1 MIRVLLTSFE
11 PFGGFGLNSSFVV
24 GQAAASRPLAGVE
37 LDWLVLPVVAW
48 DCLERAWARVRQTRP
63 AVVLALGQQAGAPC
77 LRIEE
82 VAANLNDFRI
92 PDNAGNL
99 LKKQP
104 IFPGG
109 PACYRTTSRPEEL
122 AAALA
127 RGSIPVE
134 RSLSAGTY
142 VCNHLYYGLL
152 HEAALA
158 RAAHQTVF
166 LHLPLLAVQV
176 PARARTPARDLEELV
191 EGVRRVVG
199 ACVVPAT
206 PAAPRELI

>member
-24 GQAAASRPLAGVE
+24 GQAAASRPPAGVD

-48 DCLERAWARVRQTRP
+48 DCVERAWARVRQTRP
-63 AVVLALGQQAGAPC
+63 AVVLALGQQAGASC

-82 VAANLNDFRI
+82 VAANVNDFRI

-104 IFPGG
+104 IIPGG
-109 PACYRTTSRPEEL
+109 PACYRTTGQPEEL

-127 RGSIPVE
+127 RGGIPVE

-152 HEAALA
+152 HRAALA
-158 RAAHQTVF
+158 GAAQQTVF
-166 LHLPLLAVQV
+166 LHLPLLPMQV
-176 PARARTPARDLEELV
+176 PAKARIPARELEELV
-191 EGVRRVVG
+191 EGVGHVIRT
-199 ACVVPAT
+199 CVAPAT
-206 PAAPRELI
+206 PAAPR